1 MQYRP
6 RVHMVDVSSAH
17 VCALTIGVQQPVH
30 SATSVFPAKKSQEWD
45 RSYAQNEAQKSH
57 PQRISCWLLGDFFER
72 NTSRVTALGLAP

>member
-30 SATSVFPAKKSQEWD
+30 SATSVFPAKNRRSEIAVTLRTKLKSPILREFPAG
-45 RSYAQNEAQKSH
+45 YLVTFLNAT
-57 PQRISCWLLGDFFER
+57 LL
-72 NTSRVTALGLAP
+72 ALRR